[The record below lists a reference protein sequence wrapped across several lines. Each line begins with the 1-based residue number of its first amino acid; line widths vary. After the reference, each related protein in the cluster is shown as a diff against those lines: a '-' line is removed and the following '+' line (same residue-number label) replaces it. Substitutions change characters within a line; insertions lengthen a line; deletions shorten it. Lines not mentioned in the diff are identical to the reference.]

1 MIAYFD
7 IETNGLYQDV
17 TQGHCMVIKMDD
29 EVLKFRRHEG
39 VHQGALKLLEVL
51 QQGGFI
57 CGHNIIDY
65 DIPTLEQL
73 FPDVIFDRKYRGQI
87 IDTLVLA
94 RLIYSNIK
102 DKDFGL
108 MKAGKI
114 PGDLVGSHK
123 LEAWGYRL
131 GVFKGTYGKQ
141 ENAWAEFSEEM
152 LDYNVQD
159 VIVTEQLHKLL
170 ESTTY
175 PKGAIELEL
184 QAQWL
189 MSKQERNGFPF
200 DVFKAQELEENLRKR
215 SAILDALIRKE
226 VPPIPGKVFIPK
238 RDNKKL
244 GYKAGVPIQRYKDFN
259 PNSRQQLEWVITK
272 HFNYKPDNDELYE
285 DTRLKIDDI
294 TFGFIKADPKAP
306 EALRALAVPMEE
318 YLMVSKRLGQVSD
331 GKMAW
336 LKMVQADGRI
346 HGRVNPCGAVTGRA
360 THSYPN
366 VAQVPAVGSPYGKE
380 CRSLFKVPDGW
391 YQAGVDASGLELR
404 CLAHFMAPYDNGAY
418 AHEILNGDIHTANQ
432 IAAGLPERNQAKTF
446 IYAFLYGAG
455 DAKIGRIVHGD
466 EKDGRRLK
474 KEFLKKT
481 PAIAQLRAAI
491 ENTLVE
497 KRGLR
502 GNIIKWRRKYLKG
515 LDGRPLHVR
524 SIHSALNLLLQ
535 SAGALICKKW
545 ILLLEENLIAL
556 GLDHGKDF
564 QYMAWVHD
572 EVQVACRTKEIAE
585 TVVKVAQDS
594 MRQAQDFFGFRVQ
607 LDTEGK
613 IGRSWCDCH

>member
-65 DIPTLEQL
+65 DIPTLEKL
-73 FPDVIFDRKYRGQI
+73 FPGVIFDRKYRGQI

-200 DVFKAQELEENLRKR
+200 DIFKAQELEENLRKR

-613 IGRSWCDCH
+613 IGKNWADCH

>member
-1 MIAYFD
+1 M
-7 IETNGLYQDV
+7 
-17 TQGHCMVIKMDD
+17 
-29 EVLKFRRHEG
+29 
-39 VHQGALKLLEVL
+39 
-51 QQGGFI
+51 
-57 CGHNIIDY
+57 
-65 DIPTLEQL
+65 
-73 FPDVIFDRKYRGQI
+73 
-87 IDTLVLA
+87 
-94 RLIYSNIK
+94 
-102 DKDFGL
+102 
-108 MKAGKI
+108 
-114 PGDLVGSHK
+114 
-123 LEAWGYRL
+123 

-200 DVFKAQELEENLRKR
+200 DIFKAQELEENLRKR

>member
-1 MIAYFD
+1 M
-7 IETNGLYQDV
+7 
-17 TQGHCMVIKMDD
+17 
-29 EVLKFRRHEG
+29 
-39 VHQGALKLLEVL
+39 
-51 QQGGFI
+51 
-57 CGHNIIDY
+57 
-65 DIPTLEQL
+65 
-73 FPDVIFDRKYRGQI
+73 
-87 IDTLVLA
+87 
-94 RLIYSNIK
+94 
-102 DKDFGL
+102 
-108 MKAGKI
+108 
-114 PGDLVGSHK
+114 
-123 LEAWGYRL
+123 
-131 GVFKGTYGKQ
+131 
-141 ENAWAEFSEEM
+141 
-152 LDYNVQD
+152 
-159 VIVTEQLHKLL
+159 
-170 ESTTY
+170 
-175 PKGAIELEL
+175 
-184 QAQWL
+184 
-189 MSKQERNGFPF
+189 
-200 DVFKAQELEENLRKR
+200 
-215 SAILDALIRKE
+215 
-226 VPPIPGKVFIPK
+226 
-238 RDNKKL
+238 
-244 GYKAGVPIQRYKDFN
+244 
-259 PNSRQQLEWVITK
+259 
-272 HFNYKPDNDELYE
+272 
-285 DTRLKIDDI
+285 
-294 TFGFIKADPKAP
+294 
-306 EALRALAVPMEE
+306 
-318 YLMVSKRLGQVSD
+318 
-331 GKMAW
+331 
-336 LKMVQADGRI
+336 
-346 HGRVNPCGAVTGRA
+346 
-360 THSYPN
+360 
-366 VAQVPAVGSPYGKE
+366 
-380 CRSLFKVPDGW
+380 PDGW
-391 YQAGVDASGLELR
+391 YQAGVDASGLDLR